1 MTKRFGRPAPS
12 FDEKAKSGPIRQIN
26 LPREGNSL
34 EGLYALASARSDMRD
49 APYEVMRKENFNR
62 GLAMWLI
69 FALFVNMLFFQGPNS
84 GTNSWQLLISVIA
97 VVPILTLVRNALL
110 STEPV
115 IIPSPNETLRDPLKM
130 RVHSL
135 WGVLRL

>member
-69 FALFVNMLFFQGPNS
+69 FALFVLA
-84 GTNSWQLLISVIA
+84 A
-97 VVPILTLVRNALL
+97 VYSQSERA
-110 STEPV
+110 TEFTSHRYSDHQQSMSKP
-115 IIPSPNETLRDPLKM
+115 E
-130 RVHSL
+130 
-135 WGVLRL
+135 